1 MEKETFIIN
10 YKGSGIKTTRM
21 IADIQFLASILSTIV
36 LVIVS
41 VVSETP
47 LFLLYALIS
56 LLSGYLILGVLRAL
70 ATIAENSLVQR
81 IKTIKELRNDFYIE
95 EK

>member
-1 MEKETFIIN
+1 
-10 YKGSGIKTTRM
+10 M